1 VKLLSAVLLFV
12 ASVAANAQELD
23 PLGSGLPASHTLS
36 SLPKTLVAI
45 QPQLVGDGVG
55 SLLSMS
61 FSMVSAAQTNTDSSS
76 INVNLLREMGQTV
89 WVDPDELKMG
99 AAPMV
104 KGYRLSYN
112 MFEPYQPMSSEM
124 LVFRLQYIRRD
135 SMVAFTVRP
144 DLSPEALV
152 TAITAPAPKVLS
164 PAQQASKKTMALSNV
179 KQVCTGMFILL
190 SDYDDVIPYGQSTAQ
205 MFELVMPYLK
215 NNELIK
221 SLNPNGGRL
230 LFNMSLA
237 GANIVDV
244 ENPAE
249 TPMVF
254 DEQPWPDGM
263 RLVGYADSH
272 AKFVNQAE
280 WDRISKNLKLKLK
293 KNGKPLKPGQ
303 SPPVIK

>member
-1 VKLLSAVLLFV
+1 MKLLSAVLLFV

-36 SLPKTLVAI
+36 SLPKNLIAI
-45 QPQLVGDGVG
+45 QPQLVDGGVG

-61 FSMVSAAQTNTDSSS
+61 YSMVAGTATSSTPS
-76 INVNLLREMGQTV
+76 PINVNLLRDMGQTV
-89 WVDPDELKMG
+89 WVDRDELKSG
-99 AAPMV
+99 AAEMI
-104 KGYRLSYN
+104 KAYKLSLSL
-112 MFEPYQPMSSEM
+112 FESLQSSTAET

-164 PAQQASKKTMALSNV
+164 PARQASKKTMALSNV

>member
-36 SLPKTLVAI
+36 SLPKNLIAI
-45 QPQLVGDGVG
+45 QPQLVDGGVG

-61 FSMVSAAQTNTDSSS
+61 YSMVAGTATSSTPS
-76 INVNLLREMGQTV
+76 PINVNLLRDMGQTV
-89 WVDPDELKMG
+89 WVDRDELKSG
-99 AAPMV
+99 AAEMI
-104 KGYRLSYN
+104 KAYKLSLSL
-112 MFEPYQPMSSEM
+112 FESLQSSTAET

-152 TAITAPAPKVLS
+152 TAITGPAPKVFS
-164 PAQQASKKTMALSNV
+164 PAQQAARKTTALSNV

-190 SDYDDVIPYGQSTAQ
+190 TDYDDVIPYGQSTAQ
-205 MFELVMPYLK
+205 MFELAMPYLK
-215 NNELIK
+215 NNELVK

-303 SPPVIK
+303 SPPMIK